1 MYGYQVYR
9 RCAAR
14 IMPSEGLFSGDGT
27 IERKLFEALVDR
39 ALADLPKEFAEI
51 LGDGNVVRVIKDYPS
66 DEQLRSVGLEHPLE
80 LLGLYDGI
88 PLTERSVFHTG
99 VQPDH
104 IFIFQRPIE
113 AMCESDE
120 EIAREVRH
128 TVIHE
133 VGHFFGIN
141 DERLDELMGK
151 EAE

>member
-1 MYGYQVYR
+1 MDK
-9 RCAAR
+9 A
-14 IMPSEGLFSGDGT
+14 M
-27 IERKLFEALVDR
+27 
-39 ALADLPKEFAEI
+39 ADLPSEFAMI

-66 DEQLRSVGLEHPLE
+66 DEQLRSVGLDHPLD

-99 VQPDH
+99 VQPDR

-133 VGHFFGIN
+133 VGHFFGIS
-141 DERLDELMGK
+141 DERLDELMGERK
-151 EAE
+151 Q